1 MHASDRH
8 HLLRIQEI
16 LFICEIIV
24 LLIFATLMSRRSVL
38 RLAPR
43 AAVLYAYNEN
53 KIIRNI

>member
-53 KIIRNI
+53 